1 VTRRLRLSYLTLVVL
16 VLLSLEIPLGIV
28 YGGAER
34 QRVVRAAEDEAE
46 ALAAYAR
53 LSLRSDQTAALARRV
68 IHCAE
73 RIDGEVFVL
82 DRDGRVRAASRPMS
96 DREARDMLGRRHVR
110 AAMGGRAATD
120 VRTGGYGRVEVLAAA
135 APVTAGASR
144 SGAVH
149 LTLPTEVVSQRVHR
163 VWLTLA
169 VAGLLVLTAFAG
181 LGLAVA
187 RWTGRPIMELEAV
200 TARLARGDLS
210 VRATLATTTGPPE
223 VRRLAGT
230 FNDTAARLEHV
241 MRSQRAFAGEASHQ
255 LKTPLA
261 ALRLRLDNLEPGIA
275 PGSRANLTAAMTETE
290 RLARMV
296 ETLLAMARLEEHATA
311 REPVD
316 LDRCARE
323 RAATW
328 GPLFASRGCRLTLG
342 GERVGHALAVPGA
355 LEQILDNLLSN
366 ALRVS
371 GPGTEVRLETR
382 QVRASR
388 RASRE
393 ARSSWAELH
402 VIDEGPGLPPEQ
414 RARAFDRFWRAPGA
428 AAGGSGLGL
437 ALVQRLA
444 VAAGGRAALE
454 EAPHGGLDAVVRL
467 PAVPPR
473 PSAPPPRPVD
483 GPRAPWKPRRMADAA
498 RARLRPHPGSGRL
511 RRVAPPAT
519 PGLTDD
525 FPGHPTPTRAP
536 GGAGPSPRT

>member
-73 RIDGEVFVL
+73 RIGGEVFVL

-96 DREARDMLGRRHVR
+96 DRETRDLLGRRHVR
-110 AAMGGRAATD
+110 AALGGRAATD

-187 RWTGRPIMELEAV
+187 RRTGRPILELEAV

-223 VRRLAGT
+223 VRRLAST

-275 PGSRANLTAAMTETE
+275 PGSRAGLTAAMTETD

-296 ETLLAMARLEEHATA
+296 ETLLAMAGLEEHATA

-328 GPLFASRGCRLTLG
+328 GPLFASRGCRLTLA
-342 GERVGHALAVPGA
+342 GERAGPALAVPGSV
-355 LEQILDNLLSN
+355 EQILDNLLSN

-371 GPGTEVRLETR
+371 GPGQEVRLETR
-382 QVRASR
+382 LVRASR
-388 RASRE
+388 RATRE
-393 ARSSWAELH
+393 ARSVWAELH

-444 VAAGGRAALE
+444 VAGGGRATLE

-473 PSAPPPRPVD
+473 PSAPPQRTKD
-483 GPRAPWKPRRMADAA
+483 GPRVPRRVADAA
-498 RARLRPHPGSGRL
+498 RARLRPRPGGGRL
-511 RRVAPPAT
+511 RRAAAPE
-519 PGLTDD
+519 
-525 FPGHPTPTRAP
+525 
-536 GGAGPSPRT
+536 GAGPGAPHSPAADPSSS